1 MKTEKEKRILSLLNQ
16 LIEESQRIDLR
27 DRVEKAKK
35 GELDQAGESFMTF
48 HLKMVKNLFLY

>member
-1 MKTEKEKRILSLLNQ
+1 MKTEKDKRILSLLNQ